1 MPIKFGTAGIGPIK
15 EVEHTFEEFAGV
27 GIKACEIPFTYGIYI
42 KKDRH
47 KKEIEQIKRASKKF
61 GIQLSIHAPYWINLN
76 SEEKEKVEKSKERIL
91 GCCEVG
97 NLIGAE
103 RIVFHP
109 GYYSKKSPAE
119 TYQKIKGEILELKK
133 EIKKKNWNITLCPE
147 TAGRENVFGKE
158 NEILQLVKDTDCFF
172 TIDFAH
178 LWARNQGK
186 KSYKKIYEKFRYFDK
201 LHCHFSG
208 IEYGKNGEKKHLI
221 TSERTIKSLLKILP
235 KNKDI
240 TIINESPDP
249 FGDSVKSLKVWKS
262 LNTGR

>member
-1 MPIKFGTAGIGPIK
+1 MPIKFGPAGMG
-15 EVEHTFEEFAGV
+15 
-27 GIKACEIPFTYGIYI
+27 GINEAVFNLEKYNKLGLKACEIPFTYGVFI

-47 KKEIEQIKRASKKF
+47 KKEIEEIKKTAEKS

-76 SEEKEKVEKSKERIL
+76 SEDDKKIED
-91 GCCEVG
+91 
-97 NLIGAE
+97 LIGAK

-109 GYYSKKSPAE
+109 GFYGKKSPEE
-119 TYQKIKGEILELKK
+119 TYQKIKKEIIKIQK
-133 EIKKKNWNITLCPE
+133 EIKKNKWHVTLCPE
-147 TAGRENVFGKE
+147 TTGKENVFGKE
-158 NEILQLVKDTDCFF
+158 DEILRLVEDTNCFF

-186 KSYKKIYEKFRYFDK
+186 KDYREFYEKVKHFKK

-208 IEYGKNGEKKHLI
+208 IEHGKKGEKRHIL
-221 TSERTIKSLLKILP
+221 TSEKAIKSLLKIFP

-249 FGDSVKSLKVWKS
+249 VGDSVKSLKIWKS
-262 LNTGR
+262 LNKK